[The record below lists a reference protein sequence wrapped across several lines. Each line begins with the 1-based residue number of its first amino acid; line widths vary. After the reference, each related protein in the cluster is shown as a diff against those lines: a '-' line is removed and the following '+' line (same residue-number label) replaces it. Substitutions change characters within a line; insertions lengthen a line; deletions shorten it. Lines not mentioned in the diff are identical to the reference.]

1 MFLST
6 ALLILI
12 AITIISLSL
21 YTQYSK
27 SLIEQSSEK
36 AQQIIELSATNIE
49 SYIDDLYRLSLSPYY
64 DQNVIDAL
72 DKKIDDSDLISLYR
86 TRTIEDFLDQILITP
101 RQDIIRVFL
110 LTDQIY
116 KGERIPS
123 TIDNTQIYQEY
134 DWYKKAMATEEPLL
148 VSAHL
153 EQIIKNPKNIVFS
166 IVRII
171 RSTRNTAR
179 ILGVIKVD
187 ANYSGI
193 KTICDQPDFGKD
205 GGLFIIDSDNQ
216 LIHSN
221 VSGFDNQAYTTLYQT
236 IQYGTIKPNMTTIN
250 NKKYLINYINI
261 KDTNWTAIGITSY
274 DTINSRI
281 IGVGRTANIIAL
293 ICFGISLIIIT
304 YYLYRFLHP
313 LNIIISTIKKIQGGH
328 FDVVFNSSSK
338 DELAYLSNALNNM
351 VSDLKNMFS
360 ENDQL
365 VRQIYEAKY
374 LQKEAQINYLFS
386 QIQPHFIYN
395 TLNMVSMLIQSEQYD
410 DAVNNINKLS
420 IILRGLSHIEK
431 DIPIKTEIELLD
443 AYLSIQKNRYIDRL
457 DYMINIDQSLYN
469 YLIPALSLQPI
480 VENSVIHG
488 CESKKTMTT
497 ITITST
503 KSENHILIIIKDN
516 GIGMSTD
523 TLFSLQQR
531 LKSDVKTT
539 NELNINSK
547 NGGIALLN
555 VHRRI
560 QIKYG
565 NLYGLTV
572 DSAINEGTV
581 VELYLPMQIK

>member
-1 MFLST
+1 M
-6 ALLILI
+6 
-12 AITIISLSL
+12 
-21 YTQYSK
+21 
-27 SLIEQSSEK
+27 
-36 AQQIIELSATNIE
+36 NIE

-64 DQNVIDAL
+64 DHNVIDAL

-123 TIDNTQIYQEY
+123 TIDSTQIYQDY

-153 EQIIKNPKNIVFS
+153 EQIIKNPRNIVFS
-166 IVRII
+166 IVRVI
-171 RSTRNTAR
+171 RSTRNTDR

-193 KTICDQPDFGKD
+193 KTICDQPDFGND
-205 GGLFIIDSDNQ
+205 GGLFIMDSDNQ

-221 VSGFDNQAYTTLYQT
+221 VSGFDTVAYNTLYQS
-236 IQYGTIKPNMTTIN
+236 IQDGTIKPNEIN
-250 NKKYLINYINI
+250 INDKQYLINYVNV
-261 KDTNWTAIGITSY
+261 KDTNWTMIGITSY
-274 DTINSRI
+274 DTVNYRLL
-281 IGVGRTANIIAL
+281 GVRRTANIIAFV
-293 ICFGISLIIIT
+293 CFAASLLIIMF
-304 YYLYRFLHP
+304 YLYRFLHP
-313 LNIIISTIKKIQGGH
+313 LNNIIFTIKKIQGGH
-328 FDVVFNSSSK
+328 LDVVFNSSSK
-338 DELAYLSNALNNM
+338 DELAYLSHALNDM
-351 VSDLKNMFS
+351 VSELKHMFT
-360 ENDQL
+360 ENDKL
-365 VRQIYEAKY
+365 VHQIYEAKY

-395 TLNMVSMLIQSEQYD
+395 TLNMVSMLIQTEQYD

-431 DIPIKTEIELLD
+431 DITIKTEIELLD
-443 AYLSIQKNRYIDRL
+443 AYLSIQKSRYIDRL
-457 DYMINIDQSLYN
+457 DYKIDIDPSLYS

-488 CESKKTMTT
+488 CESKKKMTT

-503 KSENHILIIIKDN
+503 KLENHILISVKDD
-516 GIGMSTD
+516 GIGMSRD
-523 TLFSLQQR
+523 TLVALQEK
-531 LKSDVKTT
+531 LNNGVKAT

-565 NLYGLTV
+565 DLYGIKVT
-572 DSAINEGTV
+572 STINVGTV
-581 VELYLPMQIK
+581 VELYLPMQL